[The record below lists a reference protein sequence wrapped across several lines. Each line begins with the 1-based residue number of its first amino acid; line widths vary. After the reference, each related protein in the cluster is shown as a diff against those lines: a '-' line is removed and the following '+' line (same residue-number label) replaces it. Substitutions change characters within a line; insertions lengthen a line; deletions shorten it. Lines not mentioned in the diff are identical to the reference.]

1 MAKNLLRELISGD
14 WRDPDTG
21 EIVTLPVRE
30 ILIEPGLTQ
39 NTGELLEKH
48 RAEKFL
54 LVCDETTY
62 EIQGRAIEGS
72 IKKKGWQVAVKI
84 FPSDA
89 EPTAENAERI
99 KIKKHAANAEMIIAS
114 GSGTIND
121 LCKYSSFFL
130 KIPYVV
136 FATAPSMN
144 GYASANA
151 SIKIG
156 RYKKSIPA
164 HMPAAIYL
172 DLDILAGAPARL
184 IKSGVGDLLCRMTA
198 QADWL
203 VSHLVLG
210 SEYKTAPFVLLE
222 ENERQLHELAPE
234 LLNGNLEAMRI
245 LAEGLI
251 LSGIG
256 MYITGSSAPASQGEH
271 LIAHYMEMLHP
282 ELPKTFHGEQIGVT
296 TLTMQDIQETLL
308 KTKISVGDYVVD
320 EERILLKLGTE
331 IGMQAVRQARAKA
344 EKYENMQAREKM
356 NDEWKS
362 ISGKILPLL
371 AGKEKIYDTLKKIG
385 AATTPGDLGWSR
397 HYPHA
402 SANAFLLRDRFTFL
416 DIVHVMRG

>member
-1 MAKNLLRELISGD
+1 MAKNLLRELVSGS
-14 WRDPDTG
+14 WCDPDTG

-39 NTGELLEKH
+39 KTPELLEKH
-48 RAEKFL
+48 GVEKVL

-62 EIQGRAIEGS
+62 EIQGRRLEES
-72 IKKKGWQVAVKI
+72 IKKKGWQLAVKT
-84 FPSDA
+84 FPSDV
-89 EPTAENAERI
+89 EPTAENAELI
-99 KIKKHAANAEMIIAS
+99 KIKKHSTGAEMIIAS

-121 LCKYSSFFL
+121 LCKYASFTL
-130 KIPYVV
+130 KIPYVI

-164 HMPAAIYL
+164 HMPTAIYL
-172 DLDILAGAPARL
+172 DLDVLAAAPARL
-184 IKSGVGDLLCRMTA
+184 IKSGVGDLLCRPTA

-203 VSHLVLG
+203 VSYLVMG
-210 SEYKTAPFVLLE
+210 SEYKTAPFLLLE
-222 ENERQLHELAPE
+222 ENERQLHEVAKE
-234 LLNGNLEAMRI
+234 LLQKNLEAMRI

-256 MYITGSSAPASQGEH
+256 MYIAGSSAPASQGEH

-296 TLTMQDIQETLL
+296 MLTMQDIQETLL
-308 KTKISVGDYVVD
+308 KTKIRVGDYAVN
-320 EERILLKLGTE
+320 EEKILTKFGTE
-331 IGMQAVRQARAKA
+331 IGMQALRQVRAKVQ
-344 EKYENMQAREKM
+344 KYEAMRVREKI
-356 NDEWKS
+356 NDEWKF
-362 ISGKILPLL
+362 IAGQIVPVL
-371 AGKEKIYDTLKKIG
+371 AGKGKIYDTLKNIG
-385 AATTPGDLGWSR
+385 AMTTPGDLGWSR

-402 SANAFLLRDRFTFL
+402 AANAFLLRDRFTFL
-416 DIVHVMRG
+416 DIVHVMI